1 MALGALVNGAPGRAE
16 QEANGALAHARATGD
31 TALEAKALTV
41 RANISLIEGRG
52 DYATDL
58 RRARRL
64 PEPPLDGQLHMTPRY
79 LAAYCAVFEDRLA
92 EARED
97 LLRMLALV
105 ERGSGEEVV
114 HVLRNLSEIAVHTG
128 RCREALD
135 FADRAMRVTEEA
147 ALSPGPAWYHGAL
160 AELAGGSLRRAV
172 ALAERGLRA
181 SEQEDDVIFQSR
193 LLHVLG
199 VARMRLGDVRAGVEA
214 LWRIDT
220 LGEGRGL
227 LSPMVLRRHGDLAQG
242 LVALGDTERAAE
254 VIRTTR
260 IVVGDRARGIGVTGR
275 LDRAEACLLAARG
288 EPDAAVALLSRTATL
303 FERLGQPLEAGHCL
317 LEQARIERRRR
328 RAGPARAAASEALE
342 IFLRCE
348 ARPWAEHARHRL
360 ASLDM
365 GPREGAVLDRTSLSE
380 GERRIALLVGQGA
393 TNQQVANRLFLS
405 VKTVEAS
412 LTRIYR
418 KLGIRSR
425 TQLGSLVHAPGAPP
439 DGPAA
444 LLDESGA
451 TLPR

>member
-1 MALGALVNGAPGRAE
+1 
-16 QEANGALAHARATGD
+16 
-31 TALEAKALTV
+31 
-41 RANISLIEGRG
+41 
-52 DYATDL
+52 
-58 RRARRL
+58 
-64 PEPPLDGQLHMTPRY
+64 
-79 LAAYCAVFEDRLA
+79 
-92 EARED
+92 
-97 LLRMLALV
+97 
-105 ERGSGEEVV
+105 
-114 HVLRNLSEIAVHTG
+114 
-128 RCREALD
+128 
-135 FADRAMRVTEEA
+135 
-147 ALSPGPAWYHGAL
+147 
-160 AELAGGSLRRAV
+160 V

-181 SEQEDDVIFQSR
+181 SEQENDVIFQSR